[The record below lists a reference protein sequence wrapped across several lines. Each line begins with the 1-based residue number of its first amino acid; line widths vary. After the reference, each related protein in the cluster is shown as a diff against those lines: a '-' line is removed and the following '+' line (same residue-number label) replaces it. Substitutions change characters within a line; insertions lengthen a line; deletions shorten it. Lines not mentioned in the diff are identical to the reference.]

1 MKSCSIALLLTCI
14 ATAAAAQSPRQVAII
29 GCRNAASKEVRAQR
43 TEADSVRLAPNPTVA
58 EAPRN
63 EVEVSGAGQYFDRTR
78 REWRPFTYD
87 CTYNTRSAA
96 TRVKV
101 RVDSS
106 KGTSERASDEL
117 S

>member
-14 ATAAAAQSPRQVAII
+14 ATATAAAQSPHQVAII
-29 GCRNAASKEVRAQR
+29 GCRNAVSKEVRAKR
-43 TEADSVRLAPNPTVA
+43 AEADSVRLAPNPRTSA
-58 EAPRN
+58 ASRTD
-63 EVEVSGAGQYFDRTR
+63 VEVSGSGQYFDRTR

-101 RVDSS
+101 KLDVSP
-106 KGTSERASDEL
+106 GTT
-117 S
+117 